1 MPNLIPKVPATT
13 WVETARDV
21 LVDEGVDAVKVDR
34 IALRLGVSRGGFY
47 HHFADRA
54 DLLSRLLC
62 LWQDTVAFV
71 PAGPTPASPQAA
83 IRVLDNLV
91 EHLITED
98 GYDPRFDMAVR
109 AWGRADPDVAQAVEK
124 ADMARL
130 ESLARIFRAL
140 GCAGQEAKIRARV
153 FYFHQIGYYAIGL
166 SESMQSRRRQLDN
179 YMRILCGEENLLAA
193 QAANGGRASPH
204 SVVGASTTDGCQ

>member
-1 MPNLIPKVPATT
+1 MPNLVPKIPATT

-21 LVDEGVDAVKVDR
+21 LVNEGIDAVKVDR

-47 HHFADRA
+47 HHFTDRA
-54 DLLSRLLC
+54 DLLARLLR

-71 PAGPTPASPQAA
+71 PAGLSPPSPKAA
-83 IRVLDNLV
+83 ISAIDALV

-109 AWGRADPDVAQAVEK
+109 AWGHADPDVAQSVED
-124 ADMARL
+124 ADAARL
-130 ESLARIFRAL
+130 ERLERIFKAL
-140 GCAGQEAKIRARV
+140 GCKPPEAKIRARV

-166 SESMQSRRRQLDN
+166 EESVQSRRRQLDN
-179 YMRILCGEENLLAA
+179 YLRILCGEENLRAA
-193 QAANGGRASPH
+193 RA
-204 SVVGASTTDGCQ
+204 